1 MNMLQI
7 AVTFMR
13 RLLVNKRSWFVTFI
27 LPACLVAL
35 MMNLLIDNGDNAQPV
50 RVVDDDQS
58 VWSQTLIKQLHGNF
72 KLELVTD
79 YAAVEKQVAQGEIPL
94 AVHIPSSY
102 GDSIASGG
110 EPHVQLMRVGMSEQI
125 VLLELEL
132 EQRIN
137 EWRSF
142 SRILQANGEALT
154 SDEQGQQIE
163 HYMAARPELNIE
175 DNHLYPQPTLRYAM
189 GIMIMF
195 ILMTGMNSISVML
208 EDKKKFTM
216 LRMYAAPVRRW
227 EISAGYFMGS
237 FLYGSIQI
245 ILVLIVTRFLL
256 GIDMG
261 INIIEQWLLL
271 ELFLASG
278 IGAACMLA
286 TLLPTES
293 AYTQIGSTI
302 IVPACML
309 GGAYWPISIME
320 PYMQQ
325 ISYVIPQRW
334 LLDAIEKLASGAS
347 LSSITLHLGILIL
360 FTIIFISIGSIALRP
375 AKQSA

>member
-7 AVTFMR
+7 ALTFMR
-13 RLLVNKRSWFVTFI
+13 RLLSNKRAWFVTFI

-35 MMNLLIDNGDNAQPV
+35 MMNLLIDNGDNAQSV
-50 RVVDDDQS
+50 KVVDDDQS
-58 VWSQTLIKQLHGNF
+58 IWSQTLIRQLQDNF
-72 KLELVTD
+72 KLETVQE
-79 YAAVEKQVAQGEIPL
+79 YADVEKQVAQGDIQL
-94 AVHIPSSY
+94 AVYIPSGY
-102 GDSIASGG
+102 GKSIASGG
-110 EPHVQLMRVGMSEQI
+110 DPSVQLMRVGMSEQI
-125 VLLELEL
+125 VLMELEL
-132 EQRIN
+132 DQRIR
-137 EWRSF
+137 EWKHVAR
-142 SRILQANGEALT
+142 LQLSGGDALT
-154 SDEQGQQIE
+154 INEQEQLIQQ
-163 HYMAARPELNIE
+163 YMAIRPELNIE
-175 DNHLYPQPTLRYAM
+175 DDQLYPLPSLRYAM

-195 ILMTGMNSISVML
+195 ILMTGMNTISVML

-227 EISAGYFMGS
+227 EISAGYFLGS
-237 FLYGSIQI
+237 FFYGSIQI
-245 ILVLIVTRFLL
+245 TLVLLVTRILL

-261 INIIEQWLLL
+261 INIVEQWLLL
-271 ELFLASG
+271 EMFLAAG

-286 TLLPTES
+286 TFLPSEY
-293 AYTQIGSTI
+293 AFTQIGNAI

-334 LLDAIEKLASGAS
+334 LLDAIDKLASGAS

-360 FTIIFISIGSIALRP
+360 FTIIFISIGAVALRP